1 MFDFPLF
8 SRIKLT
14 IQKLIGLLL
23 RWEVGGRGTCT
34 VNFESIMWIME
45 RK

>member
-1 MFDFPLF
+1 MFDIPLF

-14 IQKLIGLLL
+14 IHKLVGLLL
-23 RWEVGGRGTCT
+23 RWEVGGRETYT